1 MMTGVDMKTTVIR
14 PGTIALVAALLLIG
28 ACTGESPTAPPP
40 GGGPPGDST
49 TQPSGATIVLEVSNP
64 TPLVNST
71 STITAVVTDGGQP
84 VPNGTAVEF
93 HTTLGTFT
101 ESGTASVIRT
111 TTDGRTQVTLTSPA
125 VGEARVSA
133 RVGNVVRETTVR
145 FRERPTDPGDPTDPV
160 PVITSVSP
168 QSGPPEGGTVV
179 VLRGQNFEG
188 PVRVLFGTREAAV
201 ASLTSTE
208 LRVVAPAVNLS
219 AGEQSREVPI
229 TVIFQAGTAAERS
242 VTAPQGF
249 RYELEILT
257 PVINF
262 VSPSSGPN
270 EGGTRISI
278 FGSGFQAPV
287 AVFFGTGGAA
297 GGSLI
302 DQVQLNVQQVRF
314 NEIVAVT
321 PPALGLGAEL
331 ANRQV
336 TMRVVNV
343 NSNTDA
349 VQANAYRY
357 GPSMRITGISP
368 TSGSAFGGTRVRIFG
383 WGFDDPVFVSI
394 GDTTPQVVKVSGTE
408 IEVITGPTS
417 DPCAGGQ
424 GGQVTVTNLEDGGS
438 ATSDTAFQFIG
449 QEPVIV
455 GVSPATAGRGASISV
470 TVANAGPGDA
480 RIIINGSV
488 RIPTSST
495 VLPNGNTV
503 YTVTVPTTVPP
514 GDPEPCV
521 VGGIVGE
528 REGPRDVDVVFQ
540 NITLGAG
547 CVSAPATLTVFPSTT
562 TCVIEEP
569 DPVLA
574 VNPGSLAFADQTVGT
589 TSDAQTITVTNAG
602 GGSLQVLSA
611 TSSDPAQFP
620 VTGTLPRT
628 LGGGQS
634 TTLSVTFR
642 PGSAG
647 AQSGTIT
654 IETSAGPRVV
664 NVSGNGI

>member
-1 MMTGVDMKTTVIR
+1 MMTGVDMKTTMIR

-40 GGGPPGDST
+40 GGGPPGGST
-49 TQPSGATIVLEVSNP
+49 TPPSGATIALEVSSP

-71 STITAVVTDGGQP
+71 STITAIVTQGGQP

-101 ESGTASVIRT
+101 ESGGASVIRT
-111 TTDGRTQVTLTSPA
+111 TTDGRTQVTLTSSA

-133 RVGNVVRETTVR
+133 RVGNVVQEAIVR
-145 FRERPTDPGDPTDPV
+145 FRERPDDTGPTDPL

-168 QSGPPEGGTVV
+168 QTGPPEGGTVV

-208 LRVVAPAVNLS
+208 LRVIAPSINLS

-229 TVIFQAGTAAERS
+229 TVIFQTGTAVERS

-287 AVFFGTGGAA
+287 AVFFGESGAA
-297 GGSLI
+297 GGALVN
-302 DQVQLNVQQVRF
+302 QVQVNVQQVRF

-321 PPALGLGAEL
+321 PAASGLGTDL
-331 ANRQV
+331 RDKQI
-336 TMRVVNV
+336 TIRVINV

-349 VQANAYRY
+349 VQASAFRY
-357 GPSMRITGISP
+357 GPSMRITGVSP

-383 WGFDDPVFVSI
+383 WGFDDPVAVSI

-408 IEVITGPTS
+408 IEVITGPTT

-424 GGQVTVTNLEDGGS
+424 GGQVTVTNLEDGGT

-449 QEPVIV
+449 VQPVIV
-455 GVSPATAGRGASISV
+455 GISPATAGRGASISV
-470 TVANAGPGDA
+470 TVANAGPGAA
-480 RIIINGSV
+480 RIVINGSV

-503 YTVTVPTTVPP
+503 YTVTVPTTIPP
-514 GDPEPCV
+514 GDPDPCV
-521 VGGIVGE
+521 VGGIVGQ
-528 REGPRDVDVVFQ
+528 REGSRDVDVVFQ
-540 NITLGAG
+540 NITLGAS
-547 CVSAPATLTVFPSTT
+547 CVSEPATLTVFPSTT

-654 IETSAGPRVV
+654 IDTSAGPRVV